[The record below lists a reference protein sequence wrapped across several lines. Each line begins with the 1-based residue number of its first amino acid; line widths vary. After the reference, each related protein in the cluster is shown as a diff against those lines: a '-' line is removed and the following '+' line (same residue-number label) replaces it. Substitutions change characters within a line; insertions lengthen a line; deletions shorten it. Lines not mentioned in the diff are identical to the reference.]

1 MEQEQLQEQEIY
13 QQPEQSEFPEVNL
26 AEREQ
31 QAKTYVKKAKTAV
44 KIIKILVS
52 VAGGLAGVLILYGI
66 LAVTVMKGTEGALVG
81 FLVILGFVAAV
92 FIALIA
98 MFVYAKINLDKLK
111 KLN

>member
-1 MEQEQLQEQEIY
+1 MEQEQEIY
-13 QQPEQSEFPEVNL
+13 QQLPPEAYPDQR
-26 AEREQ
+26 ER
-31 QAKTYVKKAKTAV
+31 KSKIYVKKAKTAI

-52 VAGGLAGVLILYGI
+52 VAGALVGVLLIYGI
-66 LAVTVMKGTEGALVG
+66 LALTVMKGTEGAFIGFIVLLV
-81 FLVILGFVAAV
+81 LVLAV